1 MYETQMHPCSCI
13 HTPHP
18 KHTIPHTLH
27 HTHYTTHT
35 TPHTLHHTHH
45 TTPAPEIIYRGI
57 GNGINQHELTRAI
70 LERTIKG
77 TNPYYSTTDEII
89 KLTKEF
95 S

>member
-1 MYETQMHPCSCI
+1 MLILFIVDLKGGVATPPTLDPPLQRYNA
-13 HTPHP
+13 HTCFSATVVV
-18 KHTIPHTLH
+18 K
-27 HTHYTTHT
+27 
-35 TPHTLHHTHH
+35 
-45 TTPAPEIIYRGI
+45 PEIIYRGI